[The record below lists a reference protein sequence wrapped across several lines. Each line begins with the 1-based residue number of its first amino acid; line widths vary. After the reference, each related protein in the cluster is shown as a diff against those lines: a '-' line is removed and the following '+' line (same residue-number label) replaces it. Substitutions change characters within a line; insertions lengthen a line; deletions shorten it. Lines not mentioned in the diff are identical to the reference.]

1 MKKPDLKIAIAQMN
15 PTVGDYAGN
24 AAKILRWVGE
34 AEQKGANLIVFPEG
48 ALCGYPVWDL
58 ANKKAFVDEGLKQ
71 LKRIA
76 AATRGKKIAVVLG
89 FIDKG
94 TAYGVRRT
102 AKASD
107 AVRRTPYAFNALAWL
122 EAGKIRTVYHKQ
134 LLPTYDVFLEEIF
147 FRPGTET
154 KIVPFKGHRVGL
166 TICEDIWDAHYPE
179 KPLADLKR
187 KGADLVINI
196 SASPF
201 YGGVAKRR
209 ETLVRSQAQK
219 YKVPMVYVNQV
230 GGQDDLLF
238 DGRSFSMDA
247 KGRVI
252 HQAPAF
258 EEGLFFI
265 SPTDCTNPGRAT
277 VRDEVY
283 QALVIGVRD
292 YFRKNGFRKAVIG
305 LSGGIDSALVAAI
318 AVDALGKDAV
328 KGVTMPGPF
337 SSEGSWKDS
346 EKLARNLGI
355 EFEVR
360 PIKGMYEF
368 FLNKKTGTRTSY
380 LGTRT
385 NEEPKRGTSPESRVP
400 NLAMEN
406 LQARLRGLELMFIS
420 NDEGR
425 LVLTT
430 GNKSELAMG
439 YCTLYGDMAGG
450 LAVIG
455 DVYKTDV
462 YRLARYR
469 NSVPIPINFLGEEIG
484 AVQANIMEKKRKVWT
499 AEKVIPEDT
508 LTKAPSA
515 ELRPN
520 QKDQDSLPS
529 YDVLDEILCLYIEK
543 NLSRDEIVRKGV
555 RHLFPRK
562 RKRCLTPL
570 ADLVTDIIRKVDH
583 NEYKRR
589 QTPPILRVTEKAW
602 FGRRMPITNCFQG

>member
-1 MKKPDLKIAIAQMN
+1 MKKAPLKIALAQMN

-24 AAKILRWVGE
+24 TAKILRWIAE
-34 AEQKGANLIVFPEG
+34 AEQNGADLIVFPEA

-58 ANKKAFVDEGLKQ
+58 ANKKLFVDEGLKC

-76 AATRGKKIAVVLG
+76 AATHVKKIAVVLG
-89 FIDKG
+89 FIDKKEVPS
-94 TAYGVRRT
+94 TLHRPSSY
-102 AKASD
+102 
-107 AVRRTPYAFNALAWL
+107 NALAWL

-147 FRPGTET
+147 FRPGSET
-154 KIVPFKGHRVGL
+154 KIVLFKGHKIGL
-166 TICEDIWDAHYPE
+166 TICEDIWDEHYE
-179 KPLADLKR
+179 VKPLAGLAK
-187 KGADLVINI
+187 KKADLVLNI
-196 SASPF
+196 SASP
-201 YGGVAKRR
+201 YYRDVGAAREKLLQGHVRR
-209 ETLVRSQAQK
+209 YSYPIL
-219 YKVPMVYVNQV
+219 YVNQV

-238 DGRSFSMDA
+238 DGQSMFMDA

-252 HQAPAF
+252 FKAPAF
-258 EEGLFFI
+258 KEGLFFFSQDP
-265 SPTDCTNPGRAT
+265 SPSPRLKIRHQRLDPIR
-277 VRDEVY
+277 EVY
-283 QALVIGVRD
+283 QALVMGVRD
-292 YFRKNGFRKAVIG
+292 YFRKNGFKKAVIG

-346 EKLARNLGI
+346 EALAKALGI
-355 EFEVR
+355 GFEVR
-360 PIKGMYEF
+360 SIRDKYETW
-368 FLNKKTGTRTSY
+368 LREAKILAKQ
-380 LGTRT
+380 
-385 NEEPKRGTSPESRVP
+385 SPT
-400 NLAMEN
+400 LAMEN
-406 LQARLRGLELMFIS
+406 LQARLRGMELMFIS

-455 DVYKTDV
+455 DVYKTEV

-469 NSVPIPINFLGEEIG
+469 NGLG
-484 AVQANIMEKKRKVWT
+484 R
-499 AEKVIPEDT
+499 VIPEAT

-515 ELRPN
+515 ELAPN
-520 QKDQDSLPS
+520 QKDRDSLPS
-529 YDVLDEILCLYIEK
+529 YDVLDRILCLYIEK
-543 NLSRDEIVRKGV
+543 NMSRDEIIRKLKGKV
-555 RHLFPRK
+555 PALV
-562 RKRCLTPL
+562 
-570 ADLVTDIIRKVDH
+570 VTDVVRKVDH

-602 FGRRMPITNCFQG
+602 FGRRMPITNRFAG

>member
-1 MKKPDLKIAIAQMN
+1 MVTRIKRKNNKVGALVSNGVNPLKIAIAQMN
-15 PTVGDYAGN
+15 PTVGDYPEN
-24 AAKILRWVGE
+24 TAKILRWIDE
-34 AEQKGANLIVFPEG
+34 AEQKGADLVVFPEA

-58 ANKKAFVDEGLKQ
+58 ANKKQFVDEGLKC
-71 LKRIA
+71 LARIV
-76 AATRGKKIAVVLG
+76 AATRGKEIAVVLG
-89 FIDKG
+89 FIDRSTGNGERG
-94 TAYGVRRT
+94 TEKFT
-102 AKASD
+102 NSELKTQNS
-107 AVRRTPYAFNALAWL
+107 FNALAWI
-122 EAGKIRTVYHKQ
+122 EKGKIRTVYHKQ

-147 FRPGTET
+147 FRPGLET
-154 KIVPFKGHRVGL
+154 KVIPFKGHKIGL
-166 TICEDIWDAHYPE
+166 TICEDIWDERYKV
-179 KPLADLKR
+179 KPLAALAKKR
-187 KGADLVINI
+187 VDLVLNI
-196 SASPF
+196 SASP
-201 YGGVAKRR
+201 YYRDVAQVRERLLKKQTRR
-209 ETLVRSQAQK
+209 HGLPVL
-219 YKVPMVYVNQV
+219 YVNQV

-238 DGRSFSMDA
+238 DGRSMFMNA
-247 KGRVI
+247 KGRVLFS
-252 HQAPAF
+252 APAF
-258 EEGLFFI
+258 EEGLFFM
-265 SPTDCTNPGRAT
+265 
-277 VRDEVY
+277 DEPLAPCRKREEVNEIY
-283 QALVIGVRD
+283 DALVMGVRD
-292 YFRKNGFRKAVIG
+292 YFRKNGFKRAVVG
-305 LSGGIDSALVAAI
+305 LSGGIDSALVATI

-346 EKLARNLGI
+346 EQLAKNLEI
-355 EFEVR
+355 KFEVR

-368 FLNKKTGTRTSY
+368 FLNKKTGTRTSH
-380 LGTRT
+380 LGTRQ
-385 NEEPKRGTSPESRVP
+385 NEESKRVPSPESRVP

-469 NSVPIPINFLGEEIG
+469 NTVPIPIK
-484 AVQANIMEKKRKVWT
+484 Q
-499 AEKVIPEDT
+499 VIPEAS

-529 YDVLDEILCLYIEK
+529 YDVLDEVLCLYIEK
-543 NLSRDEIVRKGV
+543 NLSCDEIIRKFKGKIPGAV
-555 RHLFPRK
+555 
-562 RKRCLTPL
+562 
-570 ADLVTDIIRKVDH
+570 VTDVVRKVDH

-602 FGRRMPITNCFQG
+602 FGRRMPITNRFQG

>member
-1 MKKPDLKIAIAQMN
+1 MKPALKIAIAQMN

-24 AAKILRWVGE
+24 AAKILKWIAE
-34 AEQKGANLIVFPEG
+34 ADQKGADLVVFPEG

-58 ANKKAFVDEGLKQ
+58 ANKKTFVDAGLKE
-71 LKRIA
+71 LGRIA
-76 AATRGKKIAVVLG
+76 AATRSKKIAVVVG
-89 FIDKG
+89 FIDRSPFP
-94 TAYGVRRT
+94 VPR
-102 AKASD
+102 S
-107 AVRRTPYAFNALAWL
+107 PSSSFNALAWL
-122 EAGKIRTVYHKQ
+122 ENGKIRTVYHKQ

-147 FRPGTET
+147 FRPGSET
-154 KIVPFKGHRVGL
+154 KIVPFRGHKIGL
-166 TICEDIWDAHYPE
+166 TICEDIWDERYE
-179 KPLADLKR
+179 VKPLARLAK
-187 KGADLVINI
+187 KGADLVLNI
-196 SASPF
+196 SASPYYRDVAGSRERLLKGHTWR
-201 YGGVAKRR
+201 YGFPI
-209 ETLVRSQAQK
+209 L
-219 YKVPMVYVNQV
+219 YVNQV

-238 DGRSFSMDA
+238 DGRSLFMDT
-247 KGRVI
+247 KGRVLFR
-252 HQAPAF
+252 APAF

-277 VRDEVY
+277 IRDEVY
-283 QALVIGVRD
+283 QALVMGVRD
-292 YFRKNGFRKAVIG
+292 YFRKNGFKKAVIG

-328 KGVTMPGPF
+328 KGVTMPGPY
-337 SSEGSWKDS
+337 SSKGSWKDS
-346 EKLARNLGI
+346 AELAKNLGI

-360 PIKGMYEF
+360 PIKKMYET
-368 FLNKKTGTRTSY
+368 FLTKDKQASFPVPRS
-380 LGTRT
+380 
-385 NEEPKRGTSPESRVP
+385 P

-406 LQARLRGLELMFIS
+406 LQARLRGMELMFIS

-455 DVYKTDV
+455 DVYKTEV

-469 NSVPIPINFLGEEIG
+469 NALGS
-484 AVQANIMEKKRKVWT
+484 
-499 AEKVIPEDT
+499 VIPEKT

-529 YDVLDEILCLYIEK
+529 YDVLDEVLRLYIEK
-543 NLSRDEIVRKGV
+543 NLSRDEIVREGV
-555 RHLFPRK
+555 RHLFRG
-562 RKRCLTPL
+562 KRCLTPL
-570 ADLVTDIIRKVDH
+570 LVADITRKVDH

-602 FGRRMPITNCFQG
+602 FGRRMPITNQFEN